1 MQLLHRQN
9 DFLVVEFSAR
19 MGGGSKYRL
28 IETLSGVNIMSK
40 YVDLILGHSP
50 SVSPSKQVNYAV
62 VNYVYSKPG
71 ILKQVDG
78 LDSLKNKSV
87 IDDFFTIKQQECR

>member
-1 MQLLHRQN
+1 
-9 DFLVVEFSAR
+9 
-19 MGGGSKYRL
+19 
-28 IETLSGVNIMSK
+28 MSK

-78 LDSLKNKSV
+78 LDSLKISLL
-87 IDDFFTIKQQECR
+87 